1 MTLGHIAEH
10 LSSLRANFQRLL
22 NDLTV
27 DATYGSNALSS
38 QCCTSRIIE
47 FERQHLSEILAFRLR
62 PHHNIVNQ
70 NINRMG
76 RKQNNPHPRVRIHSS
91 LFADVY
97 ASLVY
102 HDLSVFTNIL
112 SKSPVH
118 THFQRGSDQVAL
130 HEMLQ
135 AAQRLSAQDSRILW
149 EFRHHI
155 PPADRRYL
163 YDMAHVVANQGCRP
177 QRRHSQHRQNPNH
190 IWCCF
195 CPSRG
200 HPASPQRRPA
210 RKEPPAEHKFHAPLA
225 AARRDGKMPLS
236 KTKKKGTAETTDC
249 RLWPPCF
256 SANSK
261 SCRDCRTAGTT
272 SAASLGNALIRQLK
286 TLR

>member
-195 CPSRG
+195 CLPTEFTVREQFYCTHHEDTQPVHSG
-200 HPASPQRRPA
+200 
-210 RKEPPAEHKFHAPLA
+210 
-225 AARRDGKMPLS
+225 
-236 KTKKKGTAETTDC
+236 
-249 RLWPPCF
+249 
-256 SANSK
+256 
-261 SCRDCRTAGTT
+261 
-272 SAASLGNALIRQLK
+272 ALLEK
-286 TLR
+286 NLLRSINFMHHWLLQDAMEKCL